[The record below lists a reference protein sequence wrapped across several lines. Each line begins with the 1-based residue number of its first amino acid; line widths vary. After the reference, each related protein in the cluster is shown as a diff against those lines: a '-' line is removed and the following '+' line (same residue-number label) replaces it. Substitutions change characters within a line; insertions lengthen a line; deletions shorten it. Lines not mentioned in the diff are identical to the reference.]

1 LAPTSAPLTA
11 LGVAWDYV
19 SGKGESLTADFSN
32 LRPQVDNTTQAL
44 DFLTGAA
51 GNIADGLEGVDPS
64 SFSQGMRDAEA
75 ATKALDSA
83 YQLLT
88 GQLDQQEAW
97 DNFDAVMWN
106 FHSAAERNEQETRAY
121 IRALG
126 ANGRG
131 A

>member
-1 LAPTSAPLTA
+1 
-11 LGVAWDYV
+11 
-19 SGKGESLTADFSN
+19 
-32 LRPQVDNTTQAL
+32 
-44 DFLTGAA
+44 
-51 GNIADGLEGVDPS
+51 
-64 SFSQGMRDAEA
+64 MRDAEA